1 MESPVSENVN
11 SKKHRTVSVR
21 TAKEY
26 MQYAFIRNE
35 ASSIDKVSRVLFP
48 CCYAI
53 FNLIYWTYYELG
65 HPEII
70 HPPDV

>member
-11 SKKHRTVSVR
+11 SKKNRIVSVR

-35 ASSIDKVSRVLFP
+35 ASSIDRVSRVLFP

-53 FNLIYWTYYELG
+53 FNLIYWTYYELASFG
-65 HPEII
+65 N
-70 HPPDV
+70 HPPS